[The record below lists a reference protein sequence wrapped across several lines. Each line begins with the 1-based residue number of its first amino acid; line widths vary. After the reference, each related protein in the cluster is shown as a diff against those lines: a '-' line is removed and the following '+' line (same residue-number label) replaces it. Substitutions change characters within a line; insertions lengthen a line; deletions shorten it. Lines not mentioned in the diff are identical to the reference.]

1 MANLRLN
8 LSEIDKI
15 KSIHKINKSLRKK
28 NLDNF
33 NNFGLPSK
41 KDEDWK
47 FSDFKKILDQNFSKY
62 FLLKSISFSEIPVD
76 LIILSKSIC
85 SRSVI

>member
-8 LSEIDKI
+8 LSEIDRI
-15 KSIHKINKSLRKK
+15 KSINKINKSLRKK

-47 FSDFKKILDQNFSKY
+47 FSDFKKILDQNFSKFTFREKKINKKKLNKY
-62 FLLKSISFSEIPVD
+62 QISI
-76 LIILSKSIC
+76 IIK
-85 SRSVI
+85 

>member
-8 LSEIDKI
+8 LSEIDRI

-28 NLDNF
+28 NLNNF

-47 FSDFKKILDQNFSKY
+47 FSDFKKILDQNFSKFTFREKKINKKKLNKY
-62 FLLKSISFSEIPVD
+62 QISI
-76 LIILSKSIC
+76 IIK
-85 SRSVI
+85 